1 MRTPG
6 RRRVVGPGW
15 AKNPGKRGAADGHL
29 RREGTLGGPPRSHSE
44 AEPGVPTMMGCG
56 PARLSDGRGDLMRS
70 DAAASSGAGVAP
82 ALQVLSN
89 PISAGC
95 RGAARCGG
103 QVPASGSSGF
113 EPAYCFRSTAD
124 RCSPAQRRD
133 RRSPFCLASLR
144 SIGGKA
150 RAERSGLAGTHMR
163 ACRTASI
170 AW

>member
-1 MRTPG
+1 MRTPR
-6 RRRVVGPGW
+6 RRRVVGLGWVKTPGNAAQRTVIFGVRALW
-15 AKNPGKRGAADGHL
+15 AA
-29 RREGTLGGPPRSHSE
+29 TPRSHSE
-44 AEPGVPTMMGCG
+44 AEPGVPTIMGCG

-89 PISAGC
+89 PISARC

-103 QVPASGSSGF
+103 QVPASGSTGF

-150 RAERSGLAGTHMR
+150 RAERSGLAGTHMMG
-163 ACRTASI
+163 CRTASI